1 MSIPARMTMTA
12 GATGACAK
20 LAATNAMVEIAASM
34 YRIRTSWELGGHH
47 TSSNAKTE
55 NWQSRLDVLQRL
67 HRLRVGIANADHLSI
82 RRCRGRAGYMNLCTH
97 AYCARVTHNRLPRGS
112 AGDVLAL
119 HEILHFADDCN
130 GGRQF
135 YQPTAESASN
145 SHDETLYSAVRSKLS
160 RYGACATYKSY
171 LPSR

>member
-1 MSIPARMTMTA
+1 MSVPARMTMTA
-12 GATGACAK
+12 GAAGACAK

-55 NWQSRLDVLQRL
+55 NWKPSMCFADLLPVSDVRDEDAGANNIFHAGPSLLQSRLDVLQRL
-67 HRLRVGIANADHLSI
+67 HRLRVGIASADHLSI

-97 AYCARVTHNRLPRGS
+97 AYCPRVTHNRFPRGS
-112 AGDVLAL
+112 AADVLAL
-119 HEILHFADDCN
+119 HEFLHFADDCN

-135 YQPTAESASN
+135 
-145 SHDETLYSAVRSKLS
+145 
-160 RYGACATYKSY
+160 
-171 LPSR
+171 